1 MLGLKIV
8 DALASQRWLDRTS
21 QVVQQ
26 GIQHLIKAGGPAGQ
40 RVEDALHG
48 TGLGHPLHP
57 ALTDVPIGAWTA
69 ALVLDVLDALG
80 GDDSFAPGA
89 DAAIDVGLVAAVG
102 TALTGLT
109 DWQELD
115 ARPLR
120 VGLVHG
126 VLNISA
132 TLLYAASRAL
142 RRRGARAAGRTLAVA
157 GYATLLAGAY
167 LGGDL
172 VYRDRIGVSHAEPV
186 WEPFEFTAVLP
197 ESELPEGAL
206 RQVTVGERQIVLARQ
221 GGRIYALDAQCTHLG
236 GPLAEGTLEDG
247 SVRCP
252 WHGSRFALADGWPLE
267 GPAAIPQPCF
277 ETRVRDGQIEVRA
290 A

>member
-1 MLGLKIV
+1 MIGLKIV
-8 DALASQRWLDRTS
+8 DALAGQHWLDRAS

-26 GIQHLIKAGGPAGQ
+26 GVQQLIKAGGPAAQ
-40 RVEDALHG
+40 RIEDTLHG

-102 TALTGLT
+102 TALTGLI

-120 VGLVHG
+120 IGMVHG
-126 VLNISA
+126 ALNLSA
-132 TLLYAASRAL
+132 TVLYAAARVL
-142 RRRGARAAGRTLAVA
+142 RRRGARAAGRSLAMA
-157 GYATLLAGAY
+157 GYAVLLAGAY

-186 WEPFEFTAVLP
+186 WTPMQFAPVLP
-197 ESELPEGAL
+197 EAELPEGAL
-206 RQVTVGERQIVLARQ
+206 RRVTVGERQIVLARQ
-221 GGRIYALDAQCTHLG
+221 NWQIYALAEHCTHLG
-236 GPLAEGTLEDG
+236 GPLSEGTLEDG
-247 SVRCP
+247 SIRCP
-252 WHGSRFALADGWPLE
+252 WHGSRFALADGRPLA
-267 GPAAIPQPCF
+267 GPAALPQPCF

>member
-1 MLGLKIV
+1 VIGLKIV
-8 DALASQRWLDRTS
+8 DALAGQHWLDRAS

-26 GIQHLIKAGGPAGQ
+26 GVQQLIKAGGPAAQ
-40 RVEDALHG
+40 RIEDTLHG

-102 TALTGLT
+102 TALTGLI

-120 VGLVHG
+120 IGMVHG
-126 VLNISA
+126 ALNLSA
-132 TLLYAASRAL
+132 TVLYAAARVL
-142 RRRGARAAGRTLAVA
+142 RRRGARAAGRSLAMA
-157 GYATLLAGAY
+157 GYAVLLAGAY

-186 WEPFEFTAVLP
+186 WTPMQFAPVLP
-197 ESELPEGAL
+197 EAELPEGAL
-206 RQVTVGERQIVLARQ
+206 RRVTVGERQIVLARQ
-221 GGRIYALDAQCTHLG
+221 NWQIYALAEHCTHLG
-236 GPLAEGTLEDG
+236 GPLSEGTLEDG
-247 SVRCP
+247 SIRCP
-252 WHGSRFALADGWPLE
+252 WHGSRFALADGRPLA
-267 GPAAIPQPCF
+267 GPAALPQPCF